1 MVKEIR
7 EDLINKLIPLIKKYK
22 KFKKGDVI
30 FNQNC
35 MRDDTYILLKGKI
48 KISYL
53 LPNGI
58 EVALGYYTDKNI
70 MLTGTREGD
79 PFISLFKIEA
89 IDECLI
95 GIVPSKSIYN
105 NEQLSE
111 TLVRYCDIIF
121 KKIYL
126 QMIDL
131 LARNKLESLFSILIR
146 LSNTYGI
153 KVSNGIKIN
162 LKLTNTDLAE
172 YIGTSKET
180 ISRMFSNMK
189 NLNLIEF
196 DKNRYIILKDVE
208 YMKKKLGCR
217 HCIEQLCIV

>member
-1 MVKEIR
+1 MVIEIR
-7 EDLINKLIPLIKKYK
+7 DDLINKLIPLIEKDK

-35 MRDDTYILLKGKI
+35 KRDDTYILLKGKI
-48 KISYL
+48 KVSYL

-58 EVALGYYTDKNI
+58 EVALGYYTYKNI
-70 MLTGTREGD
+70 MLTGTKEGD
-79 PFISLFKIEA
+79 AFISLFKIEA
-89 IDECLI
+89 VEECLI

-105 NEQLSE
+105 NKHLSE
-111 TLVRYCDIIF
+111 TVVRYCDIIF

-162 LKLTNTDLAE
+162 LKLTNTDFSE
-172 YIGTSKET
+172 YVGTSKET
-180 ISRMFSNMK
+180 ISRMFSKMK
-189 NLNLIEF
+189 NLDLIEF
-196 DKNRYIILKDVE
+196 DENRYVILKNIE
-208 YMKKKLGCR
+208 YMKKKLGCN